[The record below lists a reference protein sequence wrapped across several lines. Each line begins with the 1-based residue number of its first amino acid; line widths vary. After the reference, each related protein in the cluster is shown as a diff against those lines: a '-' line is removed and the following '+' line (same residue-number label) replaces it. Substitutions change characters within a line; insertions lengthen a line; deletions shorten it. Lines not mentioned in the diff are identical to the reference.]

1 MPRVIVDHG
10 AVSVDHVRLPRALP
24 WRVAWQL
31 GADVDGVFVPE
42 NLTGRAVMLTVRD
55 VPQSGVTVTA
65 GGDVYWQP
73 SDTDPDWYRA
83 GYALTVDGEMRVT
96 GAFEVAT

>member
-1 MPRVIVDHG
+1 VI
-10 AVSVDHVRLPRALP
+10 
-24 WRVAWQL
+24 
-31 GADVDGVFVPE
+31 
-42 NLTGRAVMLTVRD
+42 LTVRD

-65 GGDVYWQP
+65 TGDVYWQP

-83 GYALTVDGEMRVT
+83 GYALTVDGEVRVT